1 MVRTDIF
8 PQFPFKAIRAA
19 TTEKRCISCNREM
32 TEKRHK
38 WSLQQWR
45 TYQGTGYCAQC
56 QVEMTDDDI
65 DPFDF
70 KYGGTA

>member
-1 MVRTDIF
+1 MANVDIF
-8 PQFPFKAIRAA
+8 PEFPFRAIQAA
-19 TTEKRCISCNREM
+19 TKEKRCISCSREM
-32 TEKRHK
+32 TEKRHR

-56 QVEMTDDDI
+56 QIEMTDDDI

-70 KYGGTA
+70 KYGGTG